1 MHWFLK
7 LLIQPLLDAL
17 RPRVVVEVGVEV
29 GAVTGPL
36 LAWAQANGATV
47 HAIDPDPTL
56 NVDRLQAEYGEQL
69 RFHRR
74 KSLEVLDEIAHV
86 DLALIDGDHNW
97 YTVIEELRAL
107 ERRAREDE
115 REAPVVLAHDIGW
128 PYGRRDLYYD
138 PQSIPEAHRHP
149 HARQGIKPRRVEL
162 GPGLNDHLENAQLE
176 GTPANGV
183 LSAVEDFVAQS
194 PTPWR
199 MWTIP
204 GLSGMAIL
212 ASAPTLQACAPLR
225 ELLESIDSPAFLRAH
240 CEAIEQARIDA
251 ELKRANIQ
259 RRLAETQLKQVMR
272 SPDPRKTVA
281 LHRQVRE
288 LTERVAELEEGNEE
302 RAALEE
308 TMRVLDGELRRLT
321 DAGAA
326 GVGGAGVAP
335 NPDAS
340 GREAKA
346 NSGSP
351 SREEPGAPGTSS
363 TAREPHANSTSPAV
377 QEPDASSSPAIQEPD
392 TRPEQE
398 AWRTLLDL
406 YLPLLEGALPCDRED
421 ARDPL
426 SAPAPLDVRGVL
438 CEEGEEQKPYAPS
451 VDVVVCVHDALPHLR
466 ECLWSLL
473 AKTERRLRLIVVDDG
488 SGESTASFLRA
499 FADRNP
505 AVTLIRRAEPP
516 HGYTLAANRGLEA
529 STGDYVVLLNSDT
542 LPTPGW
548 LSAILAVGEA
558 HPEVGVLGPLSN
570 AASHQSVPSVRE
582 HGEWAT
588 NPLPSWLTV
597 DGMGAILTAAS
608 PRATHRGPPCGVLLP
623 FINGFCYAIKRG
635 VLERVGP
642 LDGERFADGY
652 CEENDYSQ
660 RVREAGFQLA
670 VADDAYVHHVK
681 SASYGAQGRAQLARA
696 NYETFLDKHGREE
709 MQALIA
715 AMERDDAL
723 APVRAAVAERL
734 VSPRSV
740 ASALGGAGG
749 SRSMPLRVAFL
760 LPGLAHGGSGGS
772 HSLYQETRAL
782 RSLGVPAR
790 IMLPRWD
797 MARAEAV
804 YEDAQEIFEAFA
816 DEQDLAERTADAHV
830 ISATH
835 HKSVALLAA
844 IRERRSDFLAAYY
857 VQDYE
862 PFFTAPYIAQ
872 EAVASYTALPDMLL
886 FAKSHWLCN
895 VVAERHGLFVAKVEP
910 SIDRELFTAGGSG
923 IGASRA
929 GVSETGRSEAG
940 ASGVGMPGTGGSRSA
955 PLRVVAMVRP
965 RTARRQPLATI
976 AVLDELLRAHPG
988 AVQVSTFG
996 CYPDELRELLGGSA
1010 SAHPILDCHL
1020 GLLSRA
1026 EVAELLR
1033 ESDVFLDMSVYQ
1045 AFGRTALEAMAC
1057 GATAVV
1063 PAVGGVW
1070 EFVEQRHNAL
1080 AVDTLGP
1087 EGALQAL
1094 GELVGDRALLERLK
1108 AGARATAARYSAIR
1122 AALSE
1127 YVLFERAHRARFG
1140 GDGDALAMPPAELAA
1155 HE

>member
-1 MHWFLK
+1 MHWYLK

-17 RPRVVVEVGVEV
+17 GPRVVVEVGVEV

-47 HAIDPDPTL
+47 HAVDPDPTL
-56 NVDRLQAEYGEQL
+56 SVDRLEAEYGEQL

-74 KSLEVLDEIAHV
+74 KSLEVLGEIADV

-107 ERRAREDE
+107 ERRAHEDG
-115 REAPVVLAHDIGW
+115 REAPVVLAHDVGW

-149 HARQGIKPRRVEL
+149 HARQGVKPGRAEL
-162 GPGLNDHLENAQLE
+162 GAGLNDHLENAQLE
-176 GTPANGV
+176 GTAANGV
-183 LSAVEDFVAQS
+183 LSAVEDFVAES

-199 MWTIP
+199 SWTVP

-212 ASAPTLQACAPLR
+212 ASASRLEACTPLR
-225 ELLESIDSPAFLRAH
+225 ELLQSIDSPVFLRAH

-272 SPDPRKTVA
+272 SPDPRETVA

-288 LTERVAELEEGNEE
+288 LTERVAELEEGEEE

-308 TMRVLDGELRRLT
+308 TVRVLEGELRRLT

-326 GVGGAGVAP
+326 GVGGEGVAP
-335 NPDAS
+335 NPDEG
-340 GREAKA
+340 GREAEA
-346 NSGSP
+346 NSRGP
-351 SREEPGAPGTSS
+351 TRDEPGAPSTSP
-363 TAREPHANSTSPAV
+363 TIQEPHANGRSPAV
-377 QEPDASSSPAIQEPD
+377 GEPGVNTTPAGHEPDP
-392 TRPEQE
+392 RPEQE

-406 YLPLLEGALPCDRED
+406 YLPLLEGALPCED
-421 ARDPL
+421 GRDPL

-438 CEEGEEQKPYAPS
+438 CADGEEQEPGAPS
-451 VDVVVCVHDALPHLR
+451 VDVVICVHDALAEAR

-488 SGESTASFLRA
+488 SGEATASFLRA
-499 FADRNP
+499 FADRHP
-505 AVTLIRRAEPP
+505 AVMLIRRATPP
-516 HGYTLAANRGLEA
+516 HGYTLAANRGLEVA
-529 STGDYVVLLNSDT
+529 TGDYVVLLNSDT
-542 LPTPGW
+542 VLTPGW
-548 LSAILAVGEA
+548 LSAIVAAGEA

-570 AASHQSVPSVRE
+570 AASHQSVPSVRSG
-582 HGEWAT
+582 GEWAT
-588 NPLPSWLTV
+588 NPLPAWLTT
-597 DGMGAILTAAS
+597 DAMGAVVAGVSPHAAPS
-608 PRATHRGPPCGVLLP
+608 LP

-635 VLERVGP
+635 VLERVGL
-642 LDGERFADGY
+642 LDSERFAAGY

-660 RVREAGFQLA
+660 RARAAGYRLA
-670 VADDAYVHHVK
+670 VVDDAYVHHVK
-681 SASYGAQGRAQLARA
+681 SVSYGSERAQLARA
-696 NYETFLDKHGREE
+696 SYETFLDRHGREDV
-709 MQALIA
+709 QALVA
-715 AMERDDAL
+715 AMEEDRSL

-734 VSPRSV
+734 ASPRAV
-740 ASALGGAGG
+740 ASLLGGADG
-749 SRSMPLRVAFL
+749 SQSRPLRVAFL

-772 HSLYQETRAL
+772 HSLYQEARAL

-790 IMLPRWD
+790 VMLPRWD
-797 MARAEAV
+797 MARAAAV
-804 YEDAQEIFEAFA
+804 YEDAEVFEEFA

-886 FAKSHWLCN
+886 FAKSHWLCS

-910 SIDRELFTAGGSG
+910 SLDRELFAGGVAGSVSGTERELGGSG
-923 IGASRA
+923 I
-929 GVSETGRSEAG
+929 
-940 ASGVGMPGTGGSRSA
+940 SGVDRSGIGGSGVCLSGAGGARSG

-976 AVLDELLRAHPG
+976 AVLEALLAQHPG

-996 CYPDELRELLGGSA
+996 CYADELRELLGAGGA
-1010 SAHPILDCHL
+1010 AHPLLERHL

-1026 EVAELLR
+1026 EVADLLR

-1070 EFVEQRHNAL
+1070 EFVEQRHNAI
-1080 AVDTLGP
+1080 AVDTLSRD
-1087 EGALQAL
+1087 GALQAL
-1094 GELVGDRALLERLK
+1094 GELVRDRELLERLK

-1127 YVLFERAHRARFG
+1127 YVLFERAYRARFG
-1140 GDGDALAMPPAELAA
+1140 EVDALAFAPAELAA